1 MNDIVNIST
10 SDWFEELYDVSKDW
24 RICAPSW
31 AHIAGLY
38 FVLPGF
44 AKFANWQMHI
54 ELMLHHNVPF
64 TAPLLLLAGIT
75 NLLLGYMLLS
85 NRHVR
90 LAAYGCAVYI
100 IIININL
107 HDFWNFSGIEGAHE
121 TQNFVKNLGI
131 LAGCLILAGFISK
144 QENTKLRSLR

>member
-1 MNDIVNIST
+1 MIDLKNYMT
-10 SDWFEELYDVSKDW
+10 SQ
-24 RICAPSW
+24 RIDEFALPVGRTLL
-31 AHIAGLY
+31 GLY

-64 TAPLLLLAGIT
+64 TAPLLLLAGIA
-75 NLLLGYMLLS
+75 NLILGCMLLS

-100 IIININL
+100 IVININL

-131 LAGCLILAGFISK
+131 LAGCLILAGFTSK
-144 QENTKLRSLR
+144 LENS

>member
-1 MNDIVNIST
+1 MIVLKN
-10 SDWFEELYDVSKDW
+10 YVKPK
-24 RICAPSW
+24 RIDEFALPVGR
-31 AHIAGLY
+31 ILLGLY
-38 FVLPGF
+38 FLLPGL
-44 AKFANWQMHI
+44 AKFANWQTHI
-54 ELMLHHNVPF
+54 DLMLHHNVPF

-75 NLLLGYMLLS
+75 NLLLGYMLLF

-131 LAGCLILAGFISK
+131 LAGCLILAGFTSK

>member
-1 MNDIVNIST
+1 MIGLQNYMTPKRID
-10 SDWFEELYDVSKDW
+10 ELALPVG
-24 RICAPSW
+24 RILL
-31 AHIAGLY
+31 GLY

-44 AKFANWQMHI
+44 AKFADWQMHI
-54 ELMLHHNVPF
+54 ELMLNHNVPF
-64 TAPLLLLAGIT
+64 TGPLLLLAGIA
-75 NLLLGYMLLS
+75 NLLLGSMLLS

-100 IIININL
+100 IVININL

-131 LAGCLILAGFISK
+131 LAGCLMLAGFTST
-144 QENTKLRSLR
+144 QENP

>member
-1 MNDIVNIST
+1 MTPQSIDKLALQVG
-10 SDWFEELYDVSKDW
+10 
-24 RICAPSW
+24 RILL
-31 AHIAGLY
+31 GLY
-38 FVLPGF
+38 FVLPGL

-54 ELMLHHNVPF
+54 ELMLHHNLPF

-131 LAGCLILAGFISK
+131 LAGCLILAGFSSK
-144 QENTKLRSLR
+144 QENM

>member
-1 MNDIVNIST
+1 MIDLKNYMT
-10 SDWFEELYDVSKDW
+10 SQ
-24 RICAPSW
+24 RIDEFALPVGRTLL
-31 AHIAGLY
+31 GLY

-64 TAPLLLLAGIT
+64 TAPLLLLAGIA
-75 NLLLGYMLLS
+75 NLILGCMLLS

-90 LAAYGCAVYI
+90 LAAFGCAVYI
-100 IIININL
+100 IVINFNL

-121 TQNFVKNLGI
+121 KQNFVKNLGI
-131 LAGCLILAGFISK
+131 LAGCLMLAGFTSK
-144 QENTKLRSLR
+144 QENT

>member
-1 MNDIVNIST
+1 MIDLKNYMT
-10 SDWFEELYDVSKDW
+10 SQ
-24 RICAPSW
+24 RIDEFALLVGRTLL
-31 AHIAGLY
+31 GLY

-64 TAPLLLLAGIT
+64 TVPLLLLAGIA
-75 NLLLGYMLLS
+75 NLLLGCMLLS

-90 LAAYGCAVYI
+90 LASYGCAVYI
-100 IIININL
+100 IVININL

-131 LAGCLILAGFISK
+131 LAGCLILAGYTSK
-144 QENTKLRSLR
+144 KENT